1 MQGGGT
7 LTVREVIE
15 FMTKKNRNGI
25 AGYELPKFDARL
37 DKCPTFK
44 ISKYRRKETYLDEAI
59 KASKHQ
65 PSPAQYNSTMHEE
78 IEEKRRKSSMERS
91 KKISFAELQEKYE
104 LKNRYPGPGAY
115 YR

>member
-1 MQGGGT
+1 MRGGGT
-7 LTVREVIE
+7 LTVREVID

-37 DKCPTFK
+37 DRCPTFK
-44 ISKYRRKETYLDEAI
+44 ISNKRGKETYLDEAI
-59 KASKHQ
+59 RASKNR

-91 KKISFAELQEKYE
+91 KKITFAELQEKYE
-104 LKNRYPGPGAY
+104 QKNRYPGPGAY